1 MQQYTGQTWTVEEPL
16 VKGGFYVF
24 GDEASAKW
32 FQRCRTIRAMK
43 LGNVPRDDGNFFLT
57 PEERSAVLKKE
68 PNLSRFIRRVYGSKE
83 FIQNIERYCFWL
95 VDASPA
101 DIRHSRILYER
112 VGKVKAFRQASKREA
127 TQKQAET
134 PHLFSEI
141 RQPETDY
148 LMIPLHS
155 SGRRRYVPFGFL
167 PPEIIATNACM
178 TLTDATPYHLG
189 ILSSR
194 IHMAWMR
201 VVCGRILSDYRYSN
215 TIVYN
220 NLVWPAADPYQV
232 MKIFKAGQNILD
244 VRGKNAGCSL
254 ADLYDDVTMPKELRD
269 AHRENDEAVSEA
281 YGLPA
286 DLEELAVV
294 EHMMRLNYSLTGRE
308 YPE

>member
-1 MQQYTGQTWTVEEPL
+1 
-16 VKGGFYVF
+16 
-24 GDEASAKW
+24 
-32 FQRCRTIRAMK
+32 RT
-43 LGNVPRDDGNFFLT
+43 
-57 PEERSAVLKKE
+57 EVLEKE
-68 PNLSRFIRRVYGSKE
+68 PRLEKFIRRVYGSRE

-95 VDASPA
+95 ADASPE
-101 DIRHSRILYER
+101 DIKRSRILYER
-112 VGKVKAFRQASKREA
+112 VGKVKEFRLASKREA

-134 PHLFSEI
+134 PHLFADI
-141 RQPETDY
+141 RQPKTEY
-148 LMIPLHS
+148 LLIPRHS
-155 SGRRRYVPFGFL
+155 SGRRQYVPFGFL
-167 PPEIIATNACM
+167 PPEIIATDACM

-220 NLVWPAADPYQV
+220 NFVWPAANPYQV
-232 MKIFKAGQNILD
+232 MKIFKAGQKILD
-244 VRGKNAGCSL
+244 VREKYSGSSYA
-254 ADLYDDVTMPKELRD
+254 ALYDELTMPKELRN

-294 EHMMRLNYSLTGRE
+294 EHMMKLNYSLTGRE
-308 YPE
+308 YIGL

>member
-1 MQQYTGQTWTVEEPL
+1 MQKYTGQVWTVEEPIG
-16 VKGGFYVF
+16 GGFYAF

-43 LGNVPRDDGNFFLT
+43 LGNGPRDDGNFFLT
-57 PEERSAVLKKE
+57 PEERTEVLKKE
-68 PNLSRFIRRVYGSKE
+68 PNLSKFIRRVYGSKE

-95 VDASPA
+95 VDASLA

-112 VGKVKAFRQASKREA
+112 VGKVKAFRLASKRES

-141 RQPETDY
+141 RQPETEY
-148 LMIPLHS
+148 LLIPLHS
-155 SGRRRYVPFGFL
+155 SSRRQYVPFGFL
-167 PPEIIATNACM
+167 PPEVIATDACM
-178 TLTDATPYHLG
+178 TLADATPYHLG

-201 VVCGRILSDYRYSN
+201 VVCGRLEISYRYSN

-220 NLVWPAADPYQV
+220 NFVWPAANPYQV
-232 MKIFKAGQNILD
+232 MKIFKAGQKILD
-244 VRGKNAGCSL
+244 VRAKNEGCSF
-254 ADLYDDVTMPKELRD
+254 ADLYDELTMPKELRD

-281 YGLPA
+281 YGLPSG
-286 DLEELAVV
+286 LEELEIV
-294 EHMMRLNYSLTGRE
+294 EHMMKLNYSLTGRE